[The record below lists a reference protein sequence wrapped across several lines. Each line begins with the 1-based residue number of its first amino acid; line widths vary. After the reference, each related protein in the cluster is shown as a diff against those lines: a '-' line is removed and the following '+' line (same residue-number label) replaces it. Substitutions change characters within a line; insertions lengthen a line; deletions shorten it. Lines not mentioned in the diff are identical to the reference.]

1 MFLCEFNLGMN
12 GQDVFGEM
20 VFPAELCVTDRAL
33 EGLPLLVDRLD
44 VTLKV
49 VRPGETFGALLAGEG
64 LGGCLVILMSGKDVS
79 SKMMLL

>member
-1 MFLCEFNLGMN
+1 MLLCEFNLGVN

-20 VFPAELCVTDRAL
+20 MFPAELCVTDRAL

-49 VRPGETFGALLAGEG
+49 V
-64 LGGCLVILMSGKDVS
+64 
-79 SKMMLL
+79 

>member
-1 MFLCEFNLGMN
+1 MLLCEFNLGVN

-20 VFPAELCVTDRAL
+20 MFPAELCVTDRAL

-49 VRPGETFGALLAGEG
+49 VGPGETLGALLAGKG
-64 LGGCLVILMSGKDVS
+64 LGGCLVILVSGKDVS
-79 SKMMLL
+79 SEVMLL